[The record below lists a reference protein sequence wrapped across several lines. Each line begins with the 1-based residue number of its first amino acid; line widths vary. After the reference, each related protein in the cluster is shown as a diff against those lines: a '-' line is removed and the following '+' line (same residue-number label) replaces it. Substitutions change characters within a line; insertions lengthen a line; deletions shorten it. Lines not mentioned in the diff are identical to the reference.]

1 MRQLGPLSNAARGS
15 NSLRNYFEVAGTAA
29 AILFISLCNYVRQGI
44 RIVLYPAQV
53 PGDHAVPM
61 CNAGGSA

>member
-44 RIVLYPAQV
+44 RIVLYPVQETV
-53 PGDHAVPM
+53 DHVVPM

>member
-1 MRQLGPLSNAARGS
+1 MRQYGFPGYAARGS
-15 NSLRNYFEVAGTAA
+15 NSLRNYFEVAGTSA
-29 AILFISLCNYVRQGI
+29 AILFISLCEYVRQGI
-44 RIVLYPAQV
+44 RIVLYPAHE